1 MSILQHNENIIGTLI
16 AKWLAFTLDYIHAKA
31 LVCSFLKLLCDSAL
45 CNLQDQITPKAQTNL
60 FLQHDGTDIGTLI
73 AKWFALGYG
82 GLWMGLRHTKVNKD
96 FLNEVK
102 KVAPKEQ
109 RLLVSCG
116 DGLR

>member
-1 MSILQHNENIIGTLI
+1 LQLSNPNNPN
-16 AKWLAFTLDYIHAKA
+16 AQ
-31 LVCSFLKLLCDSAL
+31 SNFLQFS
-45 CNLQDQITPKAQTNL
+45 
-60 FLQHDGTDIGTLI
+60 LQHDGTDIGTLI